1 VVVIYALVMTFA
13 VVVTIVDT
21 IVIGGIG
28 ALIGFI
34 PPSGDWT
41 RRLARVWAQII
52 LWSALI
58 RVKVEGAGR
67 VPADGPVVFM
77 ANHESWL
84 DIPVLLVAIPGQV
97 RFLAKSS
104 LFSIPFL
111 GWAMRS
117 MGFIPVDRE
126 NRRTAIRSFEE
137 AAARIRAGR
146 SVLVF
151 PEETRTSDG
160 SLLPFQRGG
169 FLIALKAAQPIVPV
183 GIDGARRCMPKYNYL
198 VRPGRI
204 TVRFGDAIPTVGR
217 AVSEK
222 TALMEATR
230 NAIAVLRGTPGDVRT
245 NAPAAVAAGSGA
257 EE

>member
-1 VVVIYALVMTFA
+1 
-13 VVVTIVDT
+13 
-21 IVIGGIG
+21 
-28 ALIGFI
+28 
-34 PPSGDWT
+34 
-41 RRLARVWAQII
+41 VWAQLI
-52 LWSALI
+52 LWAALI
-58 RVKVEGAGR
+58 RVKIEGAER
-67 VPADGPVVFM
+67 VPLDGPVVYM

-84 DIPVLLVAIPGQV
+84 DIPLLLVAIPGQV

-126 NRRTAIRSFEE
+126 NRRTAIKSFEE

-169 FLIALKAAQPIVPV
+169 FLIALKAGLPIVPV
-183 GIDGARRCMPKYNYL
+183 GLDGARRCMAKYSYV
-198 VRPGRI
+198 VRPGKI
-204 TVRFGDAIPTVGR
+204 VVRFGDPIPTAGR
-217 AVSEK
+217 AVSDK

-230 NAIAVLRGTPGDVRT
+230 NAIAVLRGTPGDVRE
-245 NAPAAVAAGSGA
+245 PGAATAIATTEV
-257 EE
+257 

>member
-1 VVVIYALVMTFA
+1 MVVIYALVMA
-13 VVVTIVDT
+13 VAVLVTIVDT
-21 IVIGGIG
+21 FFIGGLG
-28 ALIGFI
+28 AIVGFI
-34 PPSGDWT
+34 PPRGDWT
-41 RRLARVWAQII
+41 RRLARWWARFI

-58 RVKVEGAGR
+58 RVKVEGAER
-67 VPADGPVVFM
+67 VPTAGPVVYM

-97 RFLAKSS
+97 RFLAKSA

-126 NRRTAIRSFEE
+126 NRRTAIKSFEA

-151 PEETRTSDG
+151 PEETRTADG

-169 FLIALKAAQPIVPV
+169 FLIALKAALPIVPV
-183 GIDGARRCMPKYNYL
+183 GIDGARRCMPKFNYV

-204 TVRFGDAIPTVGR
+204 TVRFGDPIPTTGR

-222 TALMEATR
+222 AVLMETAR
-230 NAIAVLRGTPGDVRT
+230 NAIAVLRGTPKDVRE
-245 NAPAAVAAGSGA
+245 AVAAAAPAGTEG
-257 EE
+257 

>member
-1 VVVIYALVMTFA
+1 VVVIYALVMAFA
-13 VVVTIVDT
+13 VVVTVLDT
-21 IVIGGIG
+21 IFIGGLG
-28 ALIGFI
+28 AVIGFI
-34 PPSGDWT
+34 PPRGDWT
-41 RRLARVWAQII
+41 RRLARVWAQLI

-58 RVKVEGAGR
+58 RVRVEGAKR
-67 VPADGPVVFM
+67 VPLDGPVVYM

-126 NRRTAIRSFEE
+126 NRRTAIKSFEE

-169 FLIALKAAQPIVPV
+169 FLIALKAGLPIVPV
-183 GIDGARRCMPKYNYL
+183 GIDGARRCMPKFNYL

-204 TVRFGDAIPTVGR
+204 VVRFGEAIPTAGR

-222 TALMEATR
+222 AALMEATR
-230 NAIAVLRGTPGDVRT
+230 NAIAVLRGTPGDVRE
-245 NAPAAVAAGSGA
+245 PASADPLAEGS
-257 EE
+257 